1 MKILDR
7 DDSCPDGRIAVVWGS
22 VVVSAPVVM
31 ADGPVDQV
39 VIALDPDALVM
50 WFWPAVNLDG
60 S

>member
-1 MKILDR
+1 M
-7 DDSCPDGRIAVVWGS
+7 WGS